1 MSSRNIIQIPSE
13 SVLREQLARATA
25 EVKKLELLIDV
36 AKKLDE
42 IYDGVS
48 HHGLGGYAVDQKP
61 CVAQEKKDR
70 EKWTE
75 AEEDLLHKC
84 CQNTSVVKGVRIF
97 REKTGYKRTQG
108 ACELR
113 ANEMKRKGRW

>member
-1 MSSRNIIQIPSE
+1 MSYLKLRELWNECEWLDE
-13 SVLREQLARATA
+13 SVFNVFVEGLS
-25 EVKKLELLIDV
+25 
-36 AKKLDE
+36 E
-42 IYDGVS
+42 IHNKRFVNKEP
-48 HHGLGGYAVDQKP
+48 AKP

-84 CQNTSVVKGVRIF
+84 CQNTSVVKGAKIF

>member
-1 MSSRNIIQIPSE
+1 MSLK
-13 SVLREQLARATA
+13 LRELWN
-25 EVKKLELLIDV
+25 ECEKLEPDAFNVFVEGLAEIH
-36 AKKLDE
+36 KKRSPGA
-42 IYDGVS
+42 YDDT
-48 HHGLGGYAVDQKP
+48 AKP
-61 CVAQEKKDR
+61 CVAKPTGGDR
-70 EKWTE
+70 QKWTP

-84 CQNTSVVKGVRIF
+84 CQNTSVVNGVRIF

>member
-1 MSSRNIIQIPSE
+1 MSYLK
-13 SVLREQLARATA
+13 LRELWN
-25 EVKKLELLIDV
+25 ECEKLEEAVFNVFVEGLAEIH
-36 AKKLDE
+36 KKRSPEAYED
-42 IYDGVS
+42 S
-48 HHGLGGYAVDQKP
+48 AKP
-61 CVAQEKKDR
+61 CVAKPTASDR
-70 EKWTE
+70 QKWTP

-84 CQNTSVVKGVRIF
+84 CQNTSVAKGVRIF

>member
-1 MSSRNIIQIPSE
+1 MSLK
-13 SVLREQLARATA
+13 LRELWNECEKMDPFTLKVFLDGLKEIAGTVDERYLKQ
-25 EVKKLELLIDV
+25 V
-36 AKKLDE
+36 A
-42 IYDGVS
+42 
-48 HHGLGGYAVDQKP
+48 KP
-61 CVAQEKKDR
+61 CVAEPTIRER

>member
-1 MSSRNIIQIPSE
+1 MSLK
-13 SVLREQLARATA
+13 LRELWN
-25 EVKKLELLIDV
+25 ECEKLEKDAFNTFVYGLL
-36 AKKLDE
+36 E
-42 IYDGVS
+42 IHDRKWGS
-48 HHGLGGYAVDQKP
+48 KEPAKP
-61 CVAQEKKDR
+61 CVAQKKKDR